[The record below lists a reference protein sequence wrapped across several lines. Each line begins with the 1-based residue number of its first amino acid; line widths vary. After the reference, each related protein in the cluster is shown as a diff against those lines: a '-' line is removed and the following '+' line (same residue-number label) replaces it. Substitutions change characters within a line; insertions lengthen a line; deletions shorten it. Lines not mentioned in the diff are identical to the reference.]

1 MTEIPRHLLVRAA
14 QAKAKAAAKAA
25 GEPPPDD
32 DAIEE
37 RLKAVLDE
45 EAARAGEAARFRANA
60 EQVRVAASLSR
71 ARRARRLRLATSF
84 GVAIVVIAALALA
97 MWARSGGGPLGGSRE
112 ECWAQGGSYLT
123 GSADCLL
130 PPPTTA
136 LVGPVYPR

>member
-14 QAKAKAAAKAA
+14 QAKAKAA

-32 DAIEE
+32 DAIEAQ
-37 RLKAVLDE
+37 LKAVLDE
-45 EAARAGEAARFRANA
+45 DAERAGEAARFRANA
-60 EQVRVAASLSR
+60 EQVRVAAASR
-71 ARRARRLRLATSF
+71 RRRARRLRLATSF

-123 GSADCLL
+123 GTADCLL
-130 PPPTTA
+130 PPPTTG

>member
-14 QAKAKAAAKAA
+14 QAKAKAA

-32 DAIEE
+32 DAIEAQ
-37 RLKAVLDE
+37 LKAVLDE
-45 EAARAGEAARFRANA
+45 DAERAGEAARFRANA
-60 EQVRVAASLSR
+60 EQVRVAASR
-71 ARRARRLRLATSF
+71 RRRARRLRLATSF

-123 GSADCLL
+123 GTADCLL